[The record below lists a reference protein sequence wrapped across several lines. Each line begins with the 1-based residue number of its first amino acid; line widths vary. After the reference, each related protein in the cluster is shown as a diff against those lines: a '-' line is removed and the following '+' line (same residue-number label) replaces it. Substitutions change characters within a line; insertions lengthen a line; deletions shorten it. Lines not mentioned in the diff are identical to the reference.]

1 MKRHS
6 ILAGKVIEFP
16 ERKPAPVPVEKPDPI
31 LTQMESM
38 AAQITA
44 MSQMIQDMASTRSQ
58 ELQLIR
64 DTVMAGLQEAQAKV
78 IEVQAPESTVD
89 LEPIMARMESL
100 FSNALVRVDT
110 VAARVSG
117 VGDKVDSAIQAIGS
131 IGAGPSEIIFDI
143 RKDSTGKPL
152 QVIARSST

>member
-16 ERKPAPVPVEKPDPI
+16 ERKPAPVVVEKPDPI

-38 AAQITA
+38 ATQIMA
-44 MSQMIQDMASTRSQ
+44 LSQMVQDMSETRSQ

-64 DTVMAGLQEAQAKV
+64 ETVMSGLQEAQAKV

-117 VGDKVDSAIQAIGS
+117 VGDKVDSAIQAIGN
-131 IGAGPSEIIFDI
+131 IGSGPSEIVFDI
-143 RKDSTGKPL
+143 RRDSTDKPL